1 MRIARD
7 DCGGADLGHDSARA
21 PLGHALQEFPIGRTI
36 GGATV
41 AACRPAAP
49 SDPLFM
55 PSSSAASPAA
65 STPSPVADAAD
76 FSLRKIAI
84 PAFGPSLLFGLGEGA
99 ILPIVPLT
107 ARDLGASVSM
117 AALVVGLISLGSLL
131 NNIPASLI
139 TMRWGERWA
148 IVAAG
153 IWSALGMALC
163 LGTTHLGLFGAGC
176 LMVGMSQAVYN
187 LARQSYMT
195 EAVPIMYRARALS
208 TLGGVMRIGMFAGP
222 FLAAAAVHA
231 FGLPAAYVIGIVAVL
246 GAAAVGSRVPDLEA
260 PPLPPGQAA
269 PEPVTLAS
277 TLRDHRRTF
286 LTLGLGVV
294 LVSAVRASRQAV
306 IPLWADHLM
315 LAPAVASLI
324 YGLAGGI
331 DMLVF
336 YPAGKVMDH
345 LGRRWVAVPSML
357 IMGVAM
363 LLMPLT
369 NGFVT
374 LLIAALAIGFGNG
387 IGSGMIMT
395 LGADHSPRHG
405 RAHFLGV
412 WRLLS
417 DIGSSCGP
425 GLLSFLA
432 ASLSLGAGIAT
443 TGLLG
448 LVAAAAMAWW
458 IPARRAGSGAGG
470 APSSTP

>member
-1 MRIARD
+1 MPP
-7 DCGGADLGHDSARA
+7 LPPA
-21 PLGHALQEFPIGRTI
+21 PA
-36 GGATV
+36 
-41 AACRPAAP
+41 
-49 SDPLFM
+49 
-55 PSSSAASPAA
+55 PSSSSAP
-65 STPSPVADAAD
+65 AD
-76 FSLRKIAI
+76 FSLRRIAL

-107 ARDLGASVSM
+107 ARELGASVPT
-117 AALVVGLISLGSLL
+117 AALVVAMISIGSLL

-163 LGTTHLGLFGAGC
+163 IGTGHLGLFALGC
-176 LMVGMSQAVYN
+176 FMVGMSQSVYN

-222 FLAAAAVHA
+222 FMAAAAVHA
-231 FGLPAAYVIGIVAVL
+231 FGLWAAYAVGIVAVL
-246 GAAAVGSRVPDLEA
+246 GAAAVGARIPDLQQ
-260 PPLPPGQAA
+260 PPPAPGQA
-269 PEPVTLAS
+269 EPASVTLGS
-277 TLRDHRRTF
+277 TLRDHRRIF
-286 LTLGLGVV
+286 LTLGIGVV

-306 IPLWADHLM
+306 IPLWAEHLG
-315 LAPAVASLI
+315 LAPAAASLI

-345 LGRRWVAVPSML
+345 KGRRWVAVPSML
-357 IMGVAM
+357 IMGAAM
-363 LLMPLT
+363 LLMPLA

-374 LLIAALAIGFGNG
+374 LLLAALAIGFGNG

-412 WRLLS
+412 WRLMS

-425 GLLSFLA
+425 ALLSFLA
-432 ASLSLGAGIAT
+432 ASLSLAAGIAA
-443 TGLLG
+443 TGLIA
-448 LVAAAAMAWW
+448 LVAAGAMARW
-458 IPARRAGSGAGG
+458 IPARKRR
-470 APSSTP
+470 T

>member
-1 MRIARD
+1 MA
-7 DCGGADLGHDSARA
+7 S
-21 PLGHALQEFPIGRTI
+21 PPPPT
-36 GGATV
+36 
-41 AACRPAAP
+41 
-49 SDPLFM
+49 
-55 PSSSAASPAA
+55 SSAP
-65 STPSPVADAAD
+65 TG

-84 PAFGPSLLFGLGEGA
+84 PAFGPSLLFGIGEGA

-117 AALVVGLISLGSLL
+117 AALMVALISIGSLL

-148 IVAAG
+148 IVVAG
-153 IWSALGMALC
+153 IWSGLGMSLC
-163 LGTTHLGLFGAGC
+163 VLTSHLGLFATGC

-195 EAVPIMYRARALS
+195 EAVPITYRARALS
-208 TLGGVMRIGMFAGP
+208 TLGGVMRIGMFIGP

-231 FGLPAAYVIGIVAVL
+231 FGLQAAYVIGIIGVL
-246 GAAAVGSRVPDLEA
+246 GAAVVGARIPDLPVPPHPAGQDA
-260 PPLPPGQAA
+260 PATP
-269 PEPVTLAS
+269 TLVS
-277 TLRDHRRTF
+277 TLRDHRRVF
-286 LTLGLGVV
+286 LTIGVGVV

-306 IPLWADHLM
+306 IPLWAEHLA

-336 YPAGKVMDH
+336 YPAGKVMDYK
-345 LGRRWVAVPSML
+345 GRRWVAVPSML

-369 NGFVT
+369 TGFAT
-374 LLIAALAIGFGNG
+374 LLMAALAIGFGNG

-412 WRLLS
+412 WRLMS
-417 DIGSSCGP
+417 DIGSSSGP
-425 GLLSFLA
+425 ALLSLLA
-432 ASLSLGAGIAT
+432 ASLSLALGIAA
-443 TGLLG
+443 TGLIA
-448 LVAAAAMAWW
+448 LVAAAVLASS
-458 IPARRAGSGAGG
+458 IPTRRTGAGG
-470 APSSTP
+470 AHEK

>member
-1 MRIARD
+1 MPLPPAPSRPSPASEFSLWRIA
-7 DCGGADLGHDSARA
+7 
-21 PLGHALQEFPIGRTI
+21 
-36 GGATV
+36 V
-41 AACRPAAP
+41 
-49 SDPLFM
+49 
-55 PSSSAASPAA
+55 
-65 STPSPVADAAD
+65 
-76 FSLRKIAI
+76 

-107 ARDLGASVSM
+107 ARDLGASVPM
-117 AALVVGLISLGSLL
+117 AALVVALISLGSLL

-153 IWSALGMALC
+153 LWSGLGMALC
-163 LGTTHLGLFGAGC
+163 IGTTHLGLFGAGC
-176 LMVGMSQAVYN
+176 FMVGMSQAVYN

-195 EAVPIMYRARALS
+195 EAVPIAYRARALS

-231 FGLPAAYVIGIVAVL
+231 FGLPAAYVVGIAAVT
-246 GAAAVGSRVPDLEA
+246 GAAAIGARIPDLEPP
-260 PPLPPGQAA
+260 PPLPGQPA
-269 PEPVTLAS
+269 PTSATLRS
-277 TLRDHRRTF
+277 TLRDHRRVF
-286 LTLGLGVV
+286 LTLGLGVL

-306 IPLWADHLM
+306 IPLWAEHLA
-315 LAPAVASLI
+315 LAPAVASLV
-324 YGLAGGI
+324 YGLAGGV

-345 LGRRWVAVPSML
+345 KGRRWVAVPSMV

-363 LLMPLT
+363 LLMPLSS
-369 NGFVT
+369 GFVT
-374 LLIAALAIGFGNG
+374 LLLASLAIGFGNG

-417 DIGSSCGP
+417 DIGASCGP
-425 GLLSFLA
+425 ALLSFLA
-432 ASLSLGAGIAT
+432 ASLSLAAGIAT
-443 TGLLG
+443 TGLIA
-448 LVAAAAMAWW
+448 LVAAATLGYW
-458 IPARRAGSGAGG
+458 IPRRPEAAAPVHPEAPGPAADRAGPPGKRR
-470 APSSTP
+470 

>member
-1 MRIARD
+1 M
-7 DCGGADLGHDSARA
+7 SSQPPA
-21 PLGHALQEFPIGRTI
+21 P
-36 GGATV
+36 
-41 AACRPAAP
+41 
-49 SDPLFM
+49 
-55 PSSSAASPAA
+55 PSSS
-65 STPSPVADAAD
+65 AD
-76 FSLRKIAI
+76 FSLRRIAL

-99 ILPIVPLT
+99 ILPIIPLT
-107 ARDLGASVSM
+107 ARDLGASVPT
-117 AALVVGLISLGSLL
+117 AALVVGLISIGSLL

-163 LGTTHLGLFGAGC
+163 IGTSHLGLFALGC
-176 LMVGMSQAVYN
+176 FMVGMSQSVYN

-231 FGLPAAYVIGIVAVL
+231 FGLWAAYGVGMVAVL
-246 GAAAVGSRVPDLEA
+246 GAAAVGARIPDLK
-260 PPLPPGQAA
+260 PPPPAPGQADTA
-269 PEPVTLAS
+269 SVTLGS
-277 TLRDHRRTF
+277 TLRDHRRIF
-286 LTLGLGVV
+286 LTLGIGVM

-306 IPLWADHLM
+306 IPLWAEHLG
-315 LAPAVASLI
+315 LAPAAASLI

-336 YPAGKVMDH
+336 YPAGQVMDH
-345 LGRRWVAVPSML
+345 KGRRAVAVPSML
-357 IMGVAM
+357 VMGAAM

-369 NGFVT
+369 TGFTT
-374 LLIAALAIGFGNG
+374 LLLAALAIGFGNG
-387 IGSGMIMT
+387 IGSGLIMT

-412 WRLLS
+412 WRLMS

-425 GLLSFLA
+425 ALLSFLA
-432 ASLSLGAGIAT
+432 ASLSLAAGIAT
-443 TGLLG
+443 TGLIAL
-448 LVAAAAMAWW
+448 AAAGTLAYW
-458 IPARRAGSGAGG
+458 IPAHKRK
-470 APSSTP
+470 P